1 MFARAFLSAVFILLA
16 LPVAADAARCLGQD
30 AVKIKRNGSI
40 TLPRYQAVLLTG
52 DRVSVFATGDNRV
65 CSTRGDVKL
74 RFGKGRKNRAALGS
88 GNDSVTISAK
98 ANANFIDLG
107 DGNNQI
113 KVKNKAVTHSIK
125 GGSGRDKVVIA
136 YKTVNALVNTGGGND
151 QVVLAAKA
159 TRQKVSTGHGNDRI
173 TVQRPAKTNN
183 RSLNSGLGNDVVRIL
198 AKGNTTTYLSDR
210 KNPKG
215 LNDTDTFSGGPSND
229 SVYDW
234 FGGNGAKRNQ
244 IDGNGGVD
252 YLRSLGKARSQ
263 IHGGDGTDF
272 LFSASSGVTGDRIFG
287 DRGNDRLRADRNN
300 GKGSKGAY
308 LDGGDGDDWVYGT
321 DGDDLIVSVNGIE
334 KIYANG
340 GDDTI
345 VKTGNGIGTVVGG
358 GGYDTLSYAAHTPP
372 GYLDYSGVFVDLGA
386 GVARN
391 SKGNDRISAI
401 EHLIGSPFDDVL
413 LAAPGSRNEVD
424 GGLGNDEITGFQ
436 GDAVDGGLGQNECA
450 GGNQLRCNEDSPGVG
465 DGKRPILDIGEEGI
479 LTVIGGS
486 LADDIEVGYD
496 PADGGAYEIESSRP
510 AVLSRDCRPDTSG
523 GGGGNRYLCPA
534 SPSKVSA
541 GTLTTGGGD
550 DKLTINYSVP
560 ASVSLIVNGGGGD
573 DRFTG
578 GKNREIIFLFENV
591 RARAG
596 NDQTIMAAGGII
608 KGGVGSDTVKV
619 ANPCW
624 GGFIDT
630 GVGNDNVVFAGAT
643 RGVNASLATRKLKW
657 KKGKCPKPVRVSKSV
672 DGFEGSKYDDV
683 LTVSPDRRTSL
694 LGRDGND
701 IFRAR
706 NGIKDSITTGGG
718 GRGNKVFSDRKD
730 KVTWGW
736 GFAAF

>member
-1 MFARAFLSAVFILLA
+1 MIGRLLLFVALMTLLVPASAE
-16 LPVAADAARCLGQD
+16 AAKCLGQK
-30 AVKIKRNGSI
+30 AEVIKRSGRV
-40 TLPRYQAVLLTG
+40 TLDRYQAVLLTG
-52 DRVSVFATGDNRV
+52 SRVNVSAAGDNRV
-65 CSTRGDVKL
+65 CSTKGDVKL
-74 RFGKGRKNRAALGS
+74 TFGKGRRNRAALGS
-88 GNDSVTISAK
+88 GNDSVTISSKAK
-98 ANANFIDLG
+98 GNFIDLG
-107 DGNNQI
+107 DGNNRI

-125 GGSGRDKVVIA
+125 GGSGRDSVVIA
-136 YKTVNALVNTGGGND
+136 YEAVNALVNTGGGND
-151 QVVLAAKA
+151 KVVLAAKA
-159 TRQKVSTGHGNDRI
+159 TRQKVSTGHGDDRI
-173 TVQRPAKTNN
+173 TIQRPAKTNN
-183 RSLNSGLGNDVVRIL
+183 RKLNSGLGDDVVRIL
-198 AKGNTTTYLSDR
+198 AKGNTTSYLSDR

-215 LNDTDTFSGGPSND
+215 LSDTDTYSGGPSND
-229 SVYDW
+229 MVYDY
-234 FGGNGAKRNQ
+234 FGGNGARRNL

-252 YLRSLGKARSQ
+252 YLRSLGKARSE

-300 GKGSKGAY
+300 GNGSKGAY

-334 KIYANG
+334 KVYANG

-391 SKGNDRISAI
+391 SKGNDKISAI

-413 LAAPGSRNEVD
+413 LAAPGSKNEVD
-424 GGLGNDEITGFQ
+424 GGLGNDEITGFK
-436 GDAVDGGLGQNECA
+436 GDAVDGGLGRNECA
-450 GGNQLRCNEDSPGVG
+450 GGSQLRCNGASPGVG
-465 DGKRPILDIGEEGI
+465 DGKRPILDIGQEGI
-479 LTVIGGS
+479 LTVIGSS

-496 PADGGAYEIESSRP
+496 PTDGGAYEIESSRP
-510 AVLSRDCRPDTSG
+510 AVLSRDCREATTT
-523 GGGGNRYLCPA
+523 GGGNRYLCPA
-534 SPSKVSA
+534 APSKVSA

-596 NDQTIMAAGGII
+596 NDQTIMAAGGNVR
-608 KGGVGSDTVKV
+608 GGIGSDTVKV

-630 GVGNDNVVFAGAT
+630 GVGNDNVVFAGAP

-657 KKGKCPKPVRVSKSV
+657 KKGKCAKPVRVSKSV
-672 DGFEGSKYDDV
+672 DGFEGSKYNDV
-683 LTVSPDRRTSL
+683 LTVSPYRRTSL

-701 IFRAR
+701 IFRAK
-706 NGIKDSITTGGG
+706 NGIRDAITTGGG
-718 GRGNKVFSDRKD
+718 GRGNRVFSDSKD